1 MGVIITFL
9 DSSQA
14 HLAPAHR
21 HSGPVE
27 NLAGD
32 EVMHCVLAPGEETS
46 FRPRVSGDLKPAQG
60 IQHSEDKHDSL
71 RMGSP
76 SIAHRPRSV
85 G

>member
-1 MGVIITFL
+1 M
-9 DSSQA
+9 
-14 HLAPAHR
+14 APAHR

-46 FRPRVSGDLKPAQG
+46 FRPRVSGDLKSAQG

-76 SIAHRPRSV
+76 PLLTDRGLRADEVWKRFRGSA
-85 G
+85 